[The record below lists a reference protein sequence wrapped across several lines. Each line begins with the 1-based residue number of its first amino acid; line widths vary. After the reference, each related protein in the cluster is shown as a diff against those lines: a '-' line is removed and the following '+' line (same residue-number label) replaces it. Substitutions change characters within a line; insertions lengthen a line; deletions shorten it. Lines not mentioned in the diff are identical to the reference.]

1 MGRAGLFP
9 FCAAPPG
16 LVESQGTDALSEEA
30 RAAAMG
36 LIALK
41 RFASV
46 EDIANLA
53 VFLAAEK
60 SSYITG
66 QSMQADGGVAM

>member
-1 MGRAGLFP
+1 MRKRE
-9 FCAAPPG
+9 PPPW
-16 LVESQGTDALSEEA
+16 E
-30 RAAAMG
+30 

-53 VFLAAEK
+53 VFLASEK

-66 QSMQADGGVAM
+66 RPWVDGGMAM

>member
-1 MGRAGLFP
+1 
-9 FCAAPPG
+9 
-16 LVESQGTDALSEEA
+16 
-30 RAAAMG
+30 MG

-53 VFLAAEK
+53 VFLASEK

-66 QSMQADGGVAM
+66 QTIQVDGGMAM